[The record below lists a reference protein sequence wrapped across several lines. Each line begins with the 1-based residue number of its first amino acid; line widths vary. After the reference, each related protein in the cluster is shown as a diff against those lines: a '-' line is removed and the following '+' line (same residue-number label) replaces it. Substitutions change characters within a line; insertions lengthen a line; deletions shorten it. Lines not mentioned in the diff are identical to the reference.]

1 MKNTKYK
8 KELPTL
14 DLEKVLSIDEAV
26 ETLLNQPKRKFTES
40 VDIAVSLGIDPK
52 KSDQNVRGSLTL
64 PHSLGKDVKIVAF
77 VDGDKAKE
85 AKDAGADFVGTD
97 DLLEKYKDGNIDFD
111 VAITTP
117 SMMKVVSKL
126 AKVLGPKGLMP
137 NPKSGTVTENIEKAV
152 KDVKHG
158 QVRFKTEKEGI
169 VQGTI
174 ANSEMDK
181 TKLTENLNSFMAEIK
196 RLKPASS
203 KGIYIQD
210 IYLSTTMGP
219 GYRID
224 VSQFWDI
231 EDWRC

>member
-1 MKNTKYK
+1 MKDTKYSK
-8 KELPTL
+8 SLPEV
-14 DLEKVLSIDEAV
+14 DLEKSFTVDEAID
-26 ETLLNQPKRKFTES
+26 LLLKQPKRKFTES
-40 VDIAVSLGIDPK
+40 VDVSVTLGIDPK

-64 PHSLGKDVKIVAF
+64 PHSLGKEVKVVAF

-85 AKDAGADFVGTD
+85 AKAAGADFIGTE
-97 DLLEKYKDGNIDFD
+97 DLLDKYKDGNIDFD

-117 SMMKVVSKL
+117 GMMKVVSKL

-169 VQGTI
+169 VQGTV
-174 ANSEMDK
+174 ANSTMDK
-181 TKLTENLNSFMAEIK
+181 DKMTENLNSFMAEIK

-203 KGIYIQD
+203 KGIYIED

-224 VSQFWDI
+224 VSQF
-231 EDWRC
+231 